1 MTGASHQ
8 KRSLPCQDKIAS
20 LHNEQIDAIALADGA
35 GSASLS
41 HEGAEIVCREILEDL
56 SGRFDLY
63 FYSEDAIRRYAL
75 GNLQQ
80 KLQDHAESRGCRTCD
95 LYSTL
100 LAAAV
105 HDGRAIV
112 LHLGDGVIGEI
123 RGGKVQV
130 LSEPTNGEYLN
141 ETVFVS
147 LPYADEMLK
156 VVRMEVADTDGF
168 VLMSDGSAESLYN
181 RRENRLAPVL
191 ARLAGELKAEDAD
204 QFSEDLAYTASQV
217 LCGQTSDDCSINFL
231 IREDSVPDPAAVR
244 LNTLASS
251 PNLPMI
257 TGQYLPAFK
266 ISPRPSDRQER
277 S

>member
-1 MTGASHQ
+1 MWKTAGCAVTGASHQ

-63 FYSEDAIRRYAL
+63 FYSEDAIRKYAL

-105 HDGRAIV
+105 HDGRAII

-123 RGGKVQV
+123 RGGEVQV

-147 LPYADEMLK
+147 LPYADELLN
-156 VVRMEVADTDGF
+156 VIRMEVEDTDGF

-191 ARLAGELKAEDAD
+191 ARLGKELSTEDAD
-204 QFSEDLAYTASQV
+204 SFSEDLAYTASQV
-217 LCGQTSDDCSINFL
+217 LCRQTSDDCSINFL
-231 IREDSVPDPAAVR
+231 IREPSPVR

-257 TGQYLPAFK
+257 PGQYLPAFK
-266 ISPRPSDRQER
+266 ISPYPSDF
-277 S
+277 